1 VKLPIADIQYD
12 EEKAKAID
20 PEEIKK
26 IAGSI
31 KDVGL
36 IHEVIVHSLN
46 ITHENDRDV
55 VGPPYRLDVG
65 LKRLLAT
72 KSLGLVEIECK
83 YVPFSPSTDVDADRM
98 EELSIHENLKRSND
112 WYREAELVRAAH
124 ELYQKRHDKR
134 LVRGRGRPKKED
146 EDLPTW
152 TIRDT
157 AAALGRSLGSVSQD
171 INLVRAVE
179 LHPALR
185 AVKDKRTAMK
195 LARVHTQ
202 RLTAEEE
209 QGGDDTFTGRV
220 PRNDLLCG
228 DSALVLKSL
237 PDTSFDACITDPPW
251 LRFRGRMEL
260 EKDEATDKVF
270 FQVFRVLRYNT
281 FLYAFVGV
289 DDWFYYRDYLPRLGF
304 TVSKT
309 PLIWVKEGAMSPQ
322 GVASWEYNRN
332 FELVL
337 LAVKGTPSLV
347 KEVNQSGV
355 LNFPIVHPRKA
366 IHPHE
371 KPVELLRKLIGD
383 CTNKGASILDPF
395 AGSAAVLQAAR
406 ETERTFLGIERDPT
420 FYRNGRKRLEL
431 KDDKE

>member
-1 VKLPIADIQYD
+1 MKLPIAEIQYD
-12 EEKAKAID
+12 EARAAEVD
-20 PEEIKK
+20 PVEVEK

-31 KDVGL
+31 KEVGL

-46 ITHENDRDV
+46 ITLDPVTNRTTV
-55 VGPPYRLDVG
+55 SGPYKIDVG
-65 LKRLLAT
+65 LKRLLAA
-72 KSLGLVEIECK
+72 KKVGLAEIDCK
-83 YVPFSPSTDVDADRM
+83 LIEAGEDSDKV

-134 LVRGRGRPKKED
+134 SYRGRGRPKKEE
-146 EDLPTW
+146 EDTPSW

-171 INLVRAVE
+171 INLIKAVE

-202 RLTAEEE
+202 RLIAEEE
-209 QGGDDTFTGRV
+209 QGGDDTFTGKV

-228 DSALVLKSL
+228 DSSLILKSV
-237 PDTSFDACITDPPW
+237 PDLSFDACITDPPW
-251 LRFRGRMEL
+251 LRFRGRNEL
-260 EKDEATDKVF
+260 EKDEQTDKVF
-270 FQVFRVLRYNT
+270 FQVFRVLRFNT

-337 LAVKGTPSLV
+337 LAVKGTPALV

-355 LNFPIVHPRKA
+355 LNFPIVHPKKA

-371 KPVELLRKLIGD
+371 KPVELIRKLIGD
-383 CTNKGASILDPF
+383 CTNKGASVLDPF
-395 AGSAAVLQAAR
+395 AGSAVVLQAAR
-406 ETERTFLGIERDPT
+406 ETERSFLGIEREPAYYKD
-420 FYRNGRKRLEL
+420 GRKRLGLVDEG
-431 KDDKE
+431 